1 MLPIAVGLAICVVLV
16 HLLVILVVRPA
27 PRTYSLDA
35 ITSALGAGMAI
46 RELDVQFA
54 APPSASQED
63 DRDRAFGLA
72 LADRLSVE
80 PSAVRI
86 VLVKPSRPRDQEGSG
101 AAERGRVPDETRD
114 SVNAIGEMPD
124 QIVGDFTAALR
135 LNDGRWRVVRPRR
148 RCAET
153 CRWSRCQQLTGT
165 RQEIFDRDAA
175 DTTSNELQPRTRKGA
190 AAWE

>member
-1 MLPIAVGLAICVVLV
+1 MPRSDARIFWRILPIAVGLAICALLV
-16 HLLVILVVRPA
+16 HLLFILVVRPS

-35 ITSALGAGMAI
+35 ITSALGASMTI

-54 APPSASQED
+54 APPSASQQD
-63 DRDRAFGLA
+63 DLDRAFGLA

-86 VLVKPSRPRDQEGSG
+86 VLVKPSRRGDREGSG
-101 AAERGRVPDETRD
+101 ASERVGVTDETRR

-135 LNDGRWRVVRPRR
+135 LNDGRWRVVAPDNM
-148 RCAET
+148 T
-153 CRWSRCQQLTGT
+153 CH
-165 RQEIFDRDAA
+165 
-175 DTTSNELQPRTRKGA
+175 
-190 AAWE
+190 